1 MSKSNFPPRYC
12 PLLTEGAEL
21 SELTSQPL
29 SVENTPVI
37 ALIIMCDLD
46 TPPPGNIRPTLS
58 VRIDQYLKLQDGSL
72 IKLNMDRGLTDFWH
86 GNPDAPGI
94 WHQTADEAI
103 HELLTIVK
111 ADVPYQVDFPWEE
124 YVEAA
129 TQRGIDIDEVK
140 LRALPYQVTFSDAL
154 MKAYG
159 F

>member
-1 MSKSNFPPRYC
+1 MSKPDFPPRYR
-12 PLLTEGAEL
+12 PLLSEGAEW
-21 SELTSQPL
+21 SELTRKPL
-29 SVENTPVI
+29 FVQDLPVI

-46 TPPPGNIRPTLS
+46 TPPVENTSPTLS
-58 VRIDQYLKLQDGSL
+58 VSIAQYLKLQDGSL
-72 IKLNMDRGLTDFWH
+72 IKLDMDRGLASFWH
-86 GNPDAPGI
+86 GNPNTPGK
-94 WHQTADEAI
+94 WHQTADKAI
-103 HELLTIVK
+103 RELLTIVK
-111 ADVPYQVDFPWEE
+111 ADVPNQVDFPWEE

>member
-1 MSKSNFPPRYC
+1 MSKPDFVPRYR
-12 PLLTEGAEL
+12 PLLTKGAER
-21 SELTSQPL
+21 SELTREPL
-29 SVENTPVI
+29 IIKNTPVI

-46 TPPPGNIRPTLS
+46 SPPAENTSPTLS
-58 VRIDQYLKLQDGSL
+58 VSIAQYLKLQDGSL
-72 IKLNMDRGLTDFWH
+72 IKLDMDRGLTSFWH
-86 GNPDAPGI
+86 GTPNAPGK
-94 WHQTADEAI
+94 WHQTADKAI
-103 HELLTIVK
+103 QELLTIVK
-111 ADVPYQVDFPWEE
+111 ADVPNQIAFPWEE